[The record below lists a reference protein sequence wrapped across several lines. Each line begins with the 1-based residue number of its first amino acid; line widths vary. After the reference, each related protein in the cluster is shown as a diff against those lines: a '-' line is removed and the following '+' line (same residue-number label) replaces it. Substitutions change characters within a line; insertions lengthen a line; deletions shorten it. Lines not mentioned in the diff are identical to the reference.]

1 MAELKE
7 IVLCLDVG
15 TKRIGVAKSDALGVA
30 AHALAMIERKSD
42 AYAVKSVIDLIQ
54 EEGVARV
61 VIGLPIN
68 MNDTLGPAAEMVKFF
83 SDLLKK
89 ELSIPIEFWDERLSS
104 KEAERFLI
112 EADMSR
118 KKRKTKIDSLSAQII
133 LQSYMDAKK

>member
-68 MNDTLGPAAEMVKFF
+68 MNDTLGPAAEMAKFF